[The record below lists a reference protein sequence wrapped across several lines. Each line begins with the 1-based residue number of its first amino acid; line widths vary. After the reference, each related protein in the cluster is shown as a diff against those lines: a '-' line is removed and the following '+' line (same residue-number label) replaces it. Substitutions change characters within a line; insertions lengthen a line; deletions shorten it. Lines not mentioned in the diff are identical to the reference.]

1 MMNRLSNALAL
12 LSLIVCISSAVFA
25 QQPGPLWT
33 EVEARIKE
41 AEPEWTLMRI
51 DPQRRDNQ
59 SGMFLW
65 RLDDQEVFAWIIIQP
80 TAQQAIVHFSEDGL
94 GSIGGKTEPLSFEI
108 GDACYKREARGNAVI
123 VFRRNNLLTRVAGKR
138 SVVPTLLRFARHLDA
153 LFDNS
158 TPRRI
163 RAFEKGEIALKQG
176 RYEEAIE
183 EFKRAQDEGDGDP
196 AEIHRLLALAYLKL
210 DRREDA
216 LASFKEA
223 IRLRPDF
230 AKAHYDLGDA
240 HYQIGDFTNAAASF
254 EEAIRINPDFF
265 DALIA
270 LGKTYQHS
278 GLYVKAVDVL
288 RKATLIRPD
297 DIDAKTSLG
306 VALIMAGQPADAA
319 KTLQEAIRLTPQSAF
334 AHATLGQA
342 YRLMGK
348 FQEAIGALQEALRIS
363 PGDPVANNYLGQT
376 YQSMER
382 HQEAVE
388 AFKQAITLKPNFA
401 EAHFNLGVLYLELG
415 AQTQARQEYLILK
428 QLESELA
435 EELLR
440 KLNASK

>member
-1 MMNRLSNALAL
+1 MMNRLPNALAL
-12 LSLIVCISSAVFA
+12 LFLLLCFSSAVFA
-25 QQPGPLWT
+25 QQTGPLWPK
-33 EVEARIKE
+33 VEARIKE

-51 DPQRRDNQ
+51 DPQRRDHQ

-65 RLDDQEVFAWIIIQP
+65 RLDDQEVFAWIVIQP
-80 TAQQAIVHFSEDGL
+80 TVKQAIVHFSEDGL
-94 GSIGGKTEPLSFEI
+94 GSIAGKSEPLSFKI

-123 VFRRNNLLTRVAGKR
+123 VFRRNNLLTRVAGKT
-138 SVVPTLLRFARHLDA
+138 SVLPILFRFAHHLDA
-153 LFDNS
+153 LFEGS
-158 TPRRI
+158 TTRRI

-183 EFKRAQDEGDGDP
+183 EFKRARDEGDGDP
-196 AEIHRLLALAYLKL
+196 AEIQRLLALAYLKL
-210 DRREDA
+210 DRRDDA
-216 LASFKEA
+216 LASLKEA

-230 AKAHYDLGDA
+230 AKAHYDLGGA
-240 HYQIGDFTNAAASF
+240 YYEIGDFTIAAGSF

-278 GLYVKAVDVL
+278 GLYLKAVDVL
-288 RKATLIRPD
+288 LKATLIRPD
-297 DIDAKTSLG
+297 AIDAKTALG
-306 VALIMAGQPADAA
+306 VAFIMAGQPEDAA
-319 KTLQEAIRLTPQSAF
+319 KTLHEAISLSPQSAF
-334 AHATLGQA
+334 AHAALGQA
-342 YRLMGK
+342 YRLLGK

-363 PGDPVANNYLGQT
+363 PGDAVSYNYLGQT

-382 HQEAVE
+382 HQEALE

-415 AQTQARQEYLILK
+415 SQTQARQEYLILK

-440 KLNASK
+440 KLTASK

>member
-12 LSLIVCISSAVFA
+12 LSLFLCLSSAVFA

-33 EVEARIKE
+33 KVEARIKE

-51 DPQRRDNQ
+51 DPQRRDHQ

-65 RLDDQEVFAWIIIQP
+65 RFDNQEVFAWIIIQP
-80 TAQQAIVHFSEDGL
+80 TVQQATVHFSEDGL
-94 GSIGGKTEPLSFEI
+94 GSIAGKSEPLSLEI

-123 VFRRNNLLTRVAGKR
+123 VFRRNNVLTRVAGKT
-138 SVVPTLLRFARHLDA
+138 SSVPTLLRFAQHLDT

-176 RYEEAIE
+176 RYEGAIE
-183 EFKRAQDEGDGDP
+183 EFKRALDEGDGDP
-196 AEIHRLLALAYLKL
+196 AEIQRLLALAYLKL
-210 DRREDA
+210 DRRDDA
-216 LASFKEA
+216 LASLKEA
-223 IRLRPDF
+223 IRLRPELT
-230 AKAHYDLGDA
+230 KAHYDLGGA
-240 HYQIGDFTNAAASF
+240 YYEIGDFTNAAGSF

-270 LGKTYQHS
+270 LGKTYQQS

-288 RKATLIRPD
+288 RKATVIRPD
-297 DIDAKTSLG
+297 AIDAKTSLG
-306 VALIMAGQPADAA
+306 VALIMAGQPEDAA
-319 KTLQEAIRLTPQSAF
+319 QALQEAIRLSPQSAF

-348 FQEAIGALQEALRIS
+348 FQEALGALQEALRIS
-363 PGDPVANNYLGQT
+363 PGDPLANNYLGQT

-382 HQEAVE
+382 YQEAVE

-401 EAHFNLGVLYLELG
+401 EVHFNLGVLYLELG
-415 AQTQARQEYLILK
+415 SQSQARQEYLILK

-440 KLNASK
+440 KLAASK

>member
-1 MMNRLSNALAL
+1 MMNRLSNTLTL
-12 LSLIVCISSAVFA
+12 LSLFLCISSAAFA
-25 QQPGPLWT
+25 QQSRPLWAK
-33 EVEARIKE
+33 VEARIKE

-51 DPQRRDNQ
+51 DPQRRDHQ

-65 RLDDQEVFAWIIIQP
+65 RLDDQEVVAWIIIQP
-80 TAQQAIVHFSEDGL
+80 TVKQAIVHFSEDGL
-94 GSIGGKTEPLSFEI
+94 GSIAGKSEPLSFEI

-123 VFRRNNLLTRVAGKR
+123 VFRRNNLLTRVAGKT
-138 SVVPTLLRFARHLDA
+138 SIVPTLVRFAQHLDA
-153 LFDNS
+153 LFEGS

-183 EFKRAQDEGDGDP
+183 EFMRARDEGEGDP
-196 AEIHRLLALAYLKL
+196 AEIQRLLALAYLKL
-210 DRREDA
+210 DRRDDA
-216 LASFKEA
+216 LASLKEA

-230 AKAHYDLGDA
+230 AKAHYDLGVA
-240 HYQIGDFTNAAASF
+240 YYETGDFTNAAGSL

-278 GLYVKAVDVL
+278 GLYLKAVDVL
-288 RKATLIRPD
+288 SKATLIRPD
-297 DIDAKTSLG
+297 AIDAKTALG
-306 VALIMAGQPADAA
+306 VAFIMAGQPEDAA
-319 KTLQEAIRLTPQSAF
+319 KALQEAIRLSPQSAF
-334 AHATLGQA
+334 AHATLGHA

-348 FQEAIGALQEALRIS
+348 FQESIGALQEALRIS
-363 PGDPVANNYLGQT
+363 PGDSVANNYLGQT

-415 AQTQARQEYLILK
+415 SQTQARQEYLILK

-440 KLNASK
+440 KLSASK